1 MSSITI
7 NNFYGSAIP
16 PTTTPLV
23 DGKSEQNS
31 TNTQPFSV
39 QTNTSPF
46 TQQPK
51 QDGIQTGEQI
61 NAIDQA
67 KTNGMSGSN
76 SEGAAGNDPAAV
88 INDLKSKITQ
98 LGEAQSH
105 EQAIGLLTAM
115 KQDFT
120 QLVELLHST
129 SSAQQPPTGHE
140 PPVGEQAG
148 QVPAAEDQGQASSA
162 KRQDQAPSAGQQ
174 SQAPSTE
181 QQGQAPSAGQQGQA
195 PSAQQQ
201 GQAPSAGQESEASST
216 RNGTEQKLPA
226 KGADLSQAIQ
236 TLLSD
241 LDNITK
247 NLSNPDGSL
256 RQFTADF
263 GQLLQA
269 LAPLLNAKER

>member
-61 NAIDQA
+61 NANDQA
-67 KTNGMSGSN
+67 KTNGTSGSN

-129 SSAQQPPTGHE
+129 SSAQQPPTGRE
-140 PPVGEQAG
+140 PPAGEQAG
-148 QVPAAEDQGQASSA
+148 QVPAAEDQSQASSA
-162 KRQDQAPSAGQQ
+162 KQQDQAPSAGQQ

-181 QQGQAPSAGQQGQA
+181 QQD
-195 PSAQQQ
+195 
-201 GQAPSAGQESEASST
+201 QAPSAGQEGEASST

-236 TLLSD
+236 KLLSD
-241 LDNITK
+241 LDDITK
-247 NLSNPDGSL
+247 HLSSPDGSL